1 MTDVTANRSATAPA
15 LLQEAPLRELIAA
28 GAVSSITAL
37 GVDGGFQVE
46 IRFGSAEQGGAA
58 RLASAR
64 GSARLFASLSTLA
77 ALLARLGYAR
87 FEVDATHYQ
96 RGRVRAAQ
104 PERSAAMKAGRLP
117 VAKTAP
123 ARAKKSPKK

>member
-1 MTDVTANRSATAPA
+1 MTDSPESRLATAPA

-28 GAVSSITAL
+28 GAVSSITAV
-37 GVDGGFQVE
+37 GAEGGFVVE
-46 IRFGSAEQGGAA
+46 IAIGSRDQGAVA

-64 GSARLFASLSTLA
+64 GSARVFASLSTLA
-77 ALLARLGYAR
+77 ALLERLGYPR

-104 PERSAAMKAGRLP
+104 PERSATMKAGRLP
-117 VAKTAP
+117 KSKP
-123 ARAKKSPKK
+123 RKKIKPNETT